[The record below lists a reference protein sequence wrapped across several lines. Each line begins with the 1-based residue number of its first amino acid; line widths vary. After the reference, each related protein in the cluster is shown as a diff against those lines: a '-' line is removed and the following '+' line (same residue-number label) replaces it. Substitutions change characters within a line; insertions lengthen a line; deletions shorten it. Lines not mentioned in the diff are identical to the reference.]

1 MRARYFT
8 TAVTSALLVVAAPS
22 IADHNSKNGE
32 GTANMPNDIHNT
44 RVDTLET
51 NDNEAFRDF
60 VQYGEGSK
68 TVNRFES
75 EETQPNQANERQG
88 QANATAN
95 RGESPARNQS
105 GVNTQTGNQSGVN
118 TQTRNQDRARFDSG
132 ARNRD
137 RAQAN
142 TGSGNEGR
150 ARVETR
156 TRLQPGAADRPRR
169 DASAR
174 STRNRDKSSRGRNK

>member
-1 MRARYFT
+1 MRTQTFT
-8 TAVTSALLVVAAPS
+8 TVLAAAVLAVAAPS
-22 IADHNSKNGE
+22 FADHNSKNGE

-60 VQYGEGSK
+60 VKYGEGST

-75 EETQPNQANERQG
+75 DETQPNQANERQG
-88 QANATAN
+88 EANAAMN
-95 RGESPARNQS
+95 KGESPTKNQNRVETS
-105 GVNTQTGNQSGVN
+105 
-118 TQTRNQDRARFDSG
+118 TRNQD
-132 ARNRD
+132 
-137 RAQAN
+137 
-142 TGSGNEGR
+142 R

-169 DASAR
+169 DPDAR
-174 STRNRDKSSRGRNK
+174 STRNRDRSDRGRNR

>member
-1 MRARYFT
+1 MRTRYLT
-8 TAVTSALLVVAAPS
+8 TVITSAFLAAAAPS

-44 RVDTLET
+44 RVETLET

-60 VQYGEGSK
+60 VKYGEGST

-88 QANATAN
+88 EAKATAN
-95 RGESPARNQS
+95 RGESPA
-105 GVNTQTGNQSGVN
+105 GNQSGVD
-118 TQTRNQDRARFDSG
+118 TPMRKQDRARFDDS
-132 ARNRD
+132 
-137 RAQAN
+137 
-142 TGSGNEGR
+142 GSGNKER

-174 STRNRDKSSRGRNK
+174 STRNRDRGSRGRNK

>member
-1 MRARYFT
+1 MRTRYFT
-8 TAVTSALLVVAAPS
+8 TVVTSAFLAAAAPS

-44 RVDTLET
+44 RVETLET

-60 VQYGEGSK
+60 VKYGEGST

-88 QANATAN
+88 QANANANAN
-95 RGESPARNQS
+95 RGESPA
-105 GVNTQTGNQSGVN
+105 GNQSGVN
-118 TQTRNQDRARFDSG
+118 SQTRTQDRARIDTDTVTRNQDRAR
-132 ARNRD
+132 A
-137 RAQAN
+137 
-142 TGSGNEGR
+142 
-150 ARVETR
+150 ETR
-156 TRLQPGAADRPRR
+156 TRMQPGAADRPRR

-174 STRNRDKSSRGRNK
+174 STRNRDRSSRGRNR

>member
-8 TAVTSALLVVAAPS
+8 TAVTSALLVMAAPS

-60 VQYGEGSK
+60 VQYGEGST

-105 GVNTQTGNQSGVN
+105 GVNTQT
-118 TQTRNQDRARFDSG
+118 RNQDRARFDSG
-132 ARNRD
+132 AKNRD

-142 TGSGNEGR
+142 TGSRNEGQ

-156 TRLQPGAADRPRR
+156 TRLKTGADDRPRR

-174 STRNRDKSSRGRNK
+174 STRDRDRSSRGRNK

>member
-1 MRARYFT
+1 MRTQTFT
-8 TAVTSALLVVAAPS
+8 SVLAATVLAVAAPS
-22 IADHNSKNGE
+22 FADHNSKNGE

-60 VQYGEGSK
+60 VKYGEGST

-75 EETQPNQANERQG
+75 DETQPNQANERQG
-88 QANATAN
+88 EANATAN
-95 RGESPARNQS
+95 RGESPA
-105 GVNTQTGNQSGVN
+105 GNQSRVN
-118 TQTRNQDRARFDSG
+118 SQTRSQDRARIDTSTDT
-132 ARNRD
+132 RNHD
-137 RAQAN
+137 
-142 TGSGNEGR
+142 R

-169 DASAR
+169 DPDAR
-174 STRNRDKSSRGRNK
+174 STRNRDRSDRGRNR

>member
-1 MRARYFT
+1 MRTQTFT
-8 TAVTSALLVVAAPS
+8 TVLAATVLAVAAPS
-22 IADHNSKNGE
+22 FADHNSKNGE

-60 VQYGEGSK
+60 VKYGEGST

-75 EETQPNQANERQG
+75 DETQPNQANERQG
-88 QANATAN
+88 EANAAMNKGASPTKNQN
-95 RGESPARNQS
+95 RVETS
-105 GVNTQTGNQSGVN
+105 
-118 TQTRNQDRARFDSG
+118 TRNQD
-132 ARNRD
+132 
-137 RAQAN
+137 
-142 TGSGNEGR
+142 R

-169 DASAR
+169 DPDAR
-174 STRNRDKSSRGRNK
+174 STRNRDRSDRGRNR